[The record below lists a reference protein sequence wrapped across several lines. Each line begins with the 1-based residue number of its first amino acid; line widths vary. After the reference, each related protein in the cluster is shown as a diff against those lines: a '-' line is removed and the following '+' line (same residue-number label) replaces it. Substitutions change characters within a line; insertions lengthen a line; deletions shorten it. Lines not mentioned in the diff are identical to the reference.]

1 MKLSLNKLINL
12 AKNPKVLILVVLTL
26 ASILWVFVNGGPFG
40 GGLKFGIDFAGGT
53 KIPVLLAHPVDQIT
67 MQNLV
72 ENIKV
77 RTATFGLTEIKVT
90 PIGDS
95 EVHIEVS
102 KLNPELVSNIE
113 AILSRQGIFEGI
125 VDGKV
130 ALSGE
135 EIYQDTVRQLNPL
148 NYRADWVVGFSLTKD
163 GQEHFAKVV
172 KGKANYPIYMFLD
185 KPTEGLIVISKKI
198 LNQSIEQFHKDQEE
212 INPNYKS
219 NRLNISESDVLK
231 ALIQAT
237 KFENANVKIVLEE
250 DLIQNLEQESI
261 KADNFVNAT
270 AYISSDSSS
279 YIQKK
284 LIEKGFQIVQKPS
297 ETFIPKIVSSTGF
310 IYISR
315 WDVVGLRSAA
325 ILSPEVTD
333 GSTTTGSYIIS
344 GYAQGQGNKKIL
356 DAELKA
362 KELVA
367 VLKGGA
373 LPVKISLGSA
383 QEVPPVFGQE
393 ILKLSLSGLVFA
405 LIFISLFVA
414 FRYKNPL
421 VVFPIVFV
429 SVCEIIIL
437 TAIIGMFSIDL
448 AAMAGIIA
456 ATGISVDAQIVI
468 TDNVLRRKENLKEG
482 MDYSFQII
490 FTNAAVA
497 ILAFLPLVVIS
508 GLVEIIGFGSTTIL
522 GYLLGVFVS
531 RPAYGAI
538 VAELIKE

>member
-1 MKLSLNKLINL
+1 MKITKQKIINL
-12 AKNPKVLILVVLTL
+12 LKNPKILFLVILTL
-26 ASILWVFVNGGPFG
+26 LSIFWVFINGGPFG

-53 KIPVLLAHPVDQIT
+53 IIPVLLAHPVDQTT
-67 MQNLV
+67 MQYLI

-113 AILSRQGIFEGI
+113 SILSRQGVFEGI

-148 NYRADWVVGFSLTKD
+148 NYRADWVVGFSLTKE
-163 GQEHFAKVV
+163 GQKRFSQVV
-172 KGKANYPIYMFLD
+172 RGKANYPIYMFLD
-185 KPTEGLIVISKKI
+185 KPNQGIVLISKKI
-198 LNQSIEQFHKDQEE
+198 LQDSIAEFHKEQAEL
-212 INPNYKS
+212 NPNYKL
-219 NRLNISESDVLK
+219 NPLNISEASVLK
-231 ALIQAT
+231 AILQTT
-237 KFENANVKIVLEE
+237 KFENSNLVVVLEE
-250 DLIQNLEQESI
+250 EIVEKLEEDINSSL
-261 KADNFVNAT
+261 FSEPV
-270 AYISSDSSS
+270 AYVYDSVPQYIIS
-279 YIQKK
+279 K
-284 LIEKGFQIVQKPS
+284 LKEKGFNIIQKPYS
-297 ETFIPKIVSSTGF
+297 QFIPKIVSSADF

-315 WDVVGLRSAA
+315 LEVIGLRSAA
-325 ILSPEVTD
+325 ILSPDVTN
-333 GSTTTGSYIIS
+333 GTTTGSYIIS
-344 GYAQGQGNKKIL
+344 GFAQGQGSQKIL
-356 DAELKA
+356 DANYKA

-393 ILKLSLSGLVFA
+393 ILKLSLLGLVFA
-405 LIFISLFVA
+405 LLFISLFVA

-421 VVFPIVFV
+421 VVLPIIFV
-429 SVCEIIIL
+429 SICEIIIL
-437 TAIIGMFSIDL
+437 TSIIGIFSIDL

-468 TDNVLRRKENLKEG
+468 TDNILKRKENIKDG
-482 MDYSFQII
+482 MDYSYQII
-490 FTNAAVA
+490 LTNATVA
-497 ILAFLPLVVIS
+497 ILAFLPLVVAS

-538 VAELIKE
+538 VAELLKD